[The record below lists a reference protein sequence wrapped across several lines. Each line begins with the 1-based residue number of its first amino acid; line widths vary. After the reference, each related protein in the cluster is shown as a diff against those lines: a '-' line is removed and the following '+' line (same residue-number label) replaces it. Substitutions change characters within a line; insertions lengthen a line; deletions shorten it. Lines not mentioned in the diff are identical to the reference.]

1 MIRSFACKE
10 TQKLF
15 QGKRVPCFQSFTQQA
30 EKKRNLMNTMR
41 PIHPGEV
48 LKDKLIEI
56 GMTANAFAHELHV
69 PANRIT
75 AILNGKR
82 SITADSALRLSHFFG
97 TTPEF
102 WLNLQT
108 AYDLKIAKASVGNKI
123 EKEIKLF
130 KMPGPVQAKLTTKSI

>member
-1 MIRSFACKE
+1 MARMTLKWLIITE
-10 TQKLF
+10 
-15 QGKRVPCFQSFTQQA
+15 KRH
-30 EKKRNLMNTMR
+30 LMNTMR

-48 LKDKLIEI
+48 LKDELIEI

-82 SITADSALRLSHFFG
+82 SITADSALRLSTFFG

-123 EKEIKLF
+123 EKEIRLF
-130 KMPGPVQAKLTTKSI
+130 KMPVPVEAKLTTKSI

>member
-1 MIRSFACKE
+1 
-10 TQKLF
+10 
-15 QGKRVPCFQSFTQQA
+15 
-30 EKKRNLMNTMR
+30 MNGMR

-48 LKDKLIEI
+48 LKDELAEI

-75 AILNGKR
+75 AIINGSR
-82 SITADSALRLSHFFG
+82 SITADTALRISRFFG

-108 AYDLKIAKASVGNKI
+108 AYDLKIAKLSVGDKV
-123 EKEIKLF
+123 EREVHSFLPS
-130 KMPGPVQAKLTTKSI
+130 MSRLLRA